1 MEVSGQTTSQI
12 DRRTSLLVAAFILAL
27 AVWRLGPVAPLQ
39 VALFIVGVLFLF
51 GLKKPVFAMAAF
63 LVSLLTVNNYIVA
76 APFGIEISLRVLL
89 VLLTV
94 VVVWLAFG
102 LRGLELG
109 PSAKRVIAV
118 ALVFVGISVIAN
130 LINTGWDWAFKD
142 LRQTGTGLL
151 IIILLPAVTNNLRD
165 LKTLCGL
172 ALVVMAASAAVAV
185 MQHYHILGMNART
198 LVSGYTN
205 PDNRMPGMAED
216 PLDLAFVLAPA
227 LPVALFVYL
236 NKGVRGKFRWLI
248 LAAAILMV
256 LAMYF
261 TYTRSAV
268 IAVALGVAVLFPF
281 LAKHLRVKV
290 LLALLVV
297 AFLVVLVGQAHQTRL
312 VASEDVSAQSRIVL
326 RQAGYDIIRDHPI
339 WGIGAYKFPEVSVQY
354 ASRLDPNVMQIIGK
368 DLGLL
373 QPHNDFV
380 YVGACYGIPALVA
393 YLLILAIVLG
403 TLLDSYR
410 STRRRFI
417 KGFSAGLIGALA
429 AYLVNAYYH
438 NCFISMPLFW
448 VLIGFSLAV
457 AKLAMAEKKMRQGVQ
472 TQFES

>member
-39 VALFIVGVLFLF
+39 IALFIVGVLFLF
-51 GLKKPVFAMAAF
+51 GLRKPVFAMAAF

-89 VLLTV
+89 VLLTA

-151 IIILLPAVTNNLRD
+151 IIILLPAVTKNLRD

-297 AFLVVLVGQAHQTRL
+297 ALLVVLVGQAHQTRL
-312 VASEDVSAQSRIVL
+312 VSSEDVSAQSRIVL
-326 RQAGYDIIRDHPI
+326 RQAGYDIMRDHPI
-339 WGIGAYKFPEVSVQY
+339 WGIGAYKFPDVSVQY
-354 ASRLDPNVMQIIGK
+354 ASRLDPNVMQILGK

-393 YLLILAIVLG
+393 YILTLVLAFI
-403 TLLDSYR
+403 TLLGAYR
-410 STRRRFI
+410 STGRRFI
-417 KGFSAGLIGALA
+417 KGLSAGLIGALV

-438 NCFISMPLFW
+438 NCLLSMPLFW
-448 VLIGFSLAV
+448 VLVGFSLAA
-457 AKLAMAEKKMRQGVQ
+457 AKLAMAEKRMRQAV
-472 TQFES
+472 

>member
-1 MEVSGQTTSQI
+1 MEVSGQTTGQI

-27 AVWRLGPVAPLQ
+27 AVWRLGPMAPLQ
-39 VALFIVGVLFLF
+39 IALFIVGVLFLF

-89 VLLTV
+89 VLLTA

-151 IIILLPAVTNNLRD
+151 IIILLPAVTKNLRD

-185 MQHYHILGMNART
+185 MQHYNILGMNART

-205 PDNRMPGMAED
+205 PDNRIPGMAED

-227 LPVALFVYL
+227 LPVALYVYL
-236 NKGVRGKFRWLI
+236 NKGVRGNIRWLI
-248 LAAAILMV
+248 MAAAILMV

-281 LAKHLRVKV
+281 LAKHLRFKV

-297 AFLVVLVGQAHQTRL
+297 ACLVVLVGQAHQTRL
-312 VASEDVSAQSRIVL
+312 VSSEDVSAQSRIVL

-380 YVGACYGIPALVA
+380 YVGACYGIPALLA
-393 YLLILAIVLG
+393 YLLILALVFI

-410 STRRRFI
+410 STGRRFI
-417 KGFSAGLIGALA
+417 KGLSAGLIGALV

-457 AKLAMAEKKMRQGVQ
+457 AKLAMAEKRMRQGV
-472 TQFES
+472 

>member
-1 MEVSGQTTSQI
+1 MEVSGQTTGQI

-39 VALFIVGVLFLF
+39 IALFIVGVLFLF

-76 APFGIEISLRVLL
+76 APFGIEISFRVLL
-89 VLLTV
+89 VLLTA

-151 IIILLPAVTNNLRD
+151 IIILLPAVTKNLRD

-185 MQHYHILGMNART
+185 MQHYNILGMNART

-205 PDNRMPGMAED
+205 PDNRIPGMAED

-227 LPVALFVYL
+227 LPVALYVYL
-236 NKGVRGKFRWLI
+236 NKGVRGNIRWLI
-248 LAAAILMV
+248 MAAAILMV

-312 VASEDVSAQSRIVL
+312 VSSEDVSAQSRIVL

-380 YVGACYGIPALVA
+380 YVGACYGIPALLA
-393 YLLILAIVLG
+393 YLLILALVFI

-410 STRRRFI
+410 STGRRFI
-417 KGFSAGLIGALA
+417 KGLSAGLIGALV

-457 AKLAMAEKKMRQGVQ
+457 AKLAMAEKKMRQGV
-472 TQFES
+472 

>member
-1 MEVSGQTTSQI
+1 MEVSGQTTRQI
-12 DRRTSLLVAAFILAL
+12 DRRTGLLVAAFILAL
-27 AVWRLGPVAPLQ
+27 AVWRLGPVTPLQ
-39 VALFIVGVLFLF
+39 LALFVVGVLFLF
-51 GLKKPVFAMAAF
+51 GLKRPVFAMAAF
-63 LVSLLTVNNYIVA
+63 LVSLLTLNNYIVT
-76 APFGIEISLRVLL
+76 APFVKEISLRVLL
-89 VLLTV
+89 VLLTAI
-94 VVVWLAFG
+94 VVWIGSG
-102 LRGLELG
+102 LRGVELG

-118 ALVFVGISVIAN
+118 ALIFVGISVIAN
-130 LINTGWDWAFKD
+130 LIDTGWDWAYKD
-142 LRQTGTGLL
+142 LRQTGSGLL
-151 IIILLPAVTNNLRD
+151 IIILLPAVTKNLRD

-198 LVSGYTN
+198 LLSGYTN
-205 PDNRMPGMAED
+205 PDNRIPGMAED

-227 LPVALFVYL
+227 LPVALYVYL
-236 NKGVRGKFRWLI
+236 NKGVRGNIRWLI
-248 LAAAILMV
+248 MAAALLMV

-297 AFLVVLVGQAHQTRL
+297 ALFVVLVGQAHQTRL
-312 VASEDVSAQSRIVL
+312 VSSEDVSAQSRIVL

-354 ASRLDPNVMQIIGK
+354 ASQLDPNVMQIIGK

-393 YLLILAIVLG
+393 YLLILAIVFI

-410 STRRRFI
+410 STGRRFI
-417 KGFSAGLIGALA
+417 KGLSAGLIGALV

-438 NCFISMPLFW
+438 NCLISMPLLW
-448 VLIGFSLAV
+448 VLTGFSLAV
-457 AKLAMAEKKMRQGVQ
+457 AKLAMAEKRMRQGV
-472 TQFES
+472 